1 MAGNVKGEV
10 RFEAEGASYTLVF
23 TIDALC
29 ALEDR
34 VNKSVE
40 QIGAEM
46 GKSPRLSLLR
56 ALFHAGLREY
66 QPSISEKKAG
76 EIMQGIGLDKA
87 GALIGEAFTAAF
99 ANPEAETAEVP
110 PKAAPEA
117 A

>member
-1 MAGNVKGEV
+1 MTGNIKGEV
-10 RFEAEGASYTLVF
+10 RFDAEGASYCLIF

-40 QIGAEM
+40 EIGAAM
-46 GKSPRLSLLR
+46 SKSPRLSLLR
-56 ALFHAGLREY
+56 SLFHAGLREHHKDLT
-66 QPSISEKKAG
+66 EKRAG

-99 ANPEAETAEVP
+99 ANPEADDAAVP
-110 PKAAPEA
+110 QKAAPEA